1 MKEQM
6 IQMLVDKQL
15 DELTQEELIE
25 EKRQQL
31 ERKYNSEDVL
41 THFRSQ
47 FPELCA
53 PEMTD
58 VIERLYRTARSIYS
72 ASSHQ
77 GRLSGSVFSRWEK
90 ELDNCIAVIRK
101 SAIRLPEE

>member
-1 MKEQM
+1 M
-6 IQMLVDKQL
+6 IQMLVNKQL

-31 ERKYNSEDVL
+31 QRKYNSEDVL

-58 VIERLYRTARSIYS
+58 VIAQLERTANSINR

-77 GRLSGSVFSRWEK
+77 GRLSGGVFYDWGKDIR
-90 ELDNCIAVIRK
+90 DCVAVIRK